1 MLLCTHRK
9 IHLTVMRVK
18 SVDGQEHTGVYL
30 PWQHAQVVLNALKEA
45 EPELANVKV
54 AGGKHSRRRQQQDA
68 FCCLCHVRQS
78 SCASAWCQPCAG
90 AINNVWMS

>member
-1 MLLCTHRK
+1 MCSAVWQLVLLLCMLWDPRHSGVLLYTHRK

-30 PWQHAQVVLNALKEA
+30 PWQHAQQVLNALKEA

-54 AGGKHSRRRQQQDA
+54 AGGERSRK
-68 FCCLCHVRQS
+68 
-78 SCASAWCQPCAG
+78 
-90 AINNVWMS
+90 